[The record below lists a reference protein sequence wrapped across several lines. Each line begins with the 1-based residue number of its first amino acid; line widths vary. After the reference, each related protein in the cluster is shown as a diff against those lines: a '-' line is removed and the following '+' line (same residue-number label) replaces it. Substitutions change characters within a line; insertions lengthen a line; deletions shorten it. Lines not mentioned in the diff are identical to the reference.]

1 MKTALEYLDQRIE
14 TINARL
20 KIIENAKKRYESL
33 SKEEKVTL
41 TGEDLFA
48 LNNQLLGALI
58 ELKRTRGEILAGSVK
73 GFEL

>member
-1 MKTALEYLDQRIE
+1 MNPILDYLDKRIE

-20 KIIENAKKRYESL
+20 EMIESAKERYKSL

-58 ELKRTRGEILAGSVK
+58 ELKRTRGEILAGNVK